1 MSIRRQP
8 NPSVK
13 AKQSRVY
20 RRNQRDQKRFEAP
33 LREFIEVKYKSIFQ
47 EYVAL
52 YNQMD
57 AENPNKIDLKKT
69 ESFKRWKR
77 ANEQLNSDILSLAIR
92 ETIEQDHSETNECEA
107 NNCDNE
113 SEANNSD
120 NESEANNSDN
130 ESEAN
135 NSDNESEANNSDNES
150 EATSTENQWGQ
161 IEGMLAAQQAEGL
174 LAAQQVD
181 ALVNE
186 MIIDEELRALLNTEP
201 EDDEGIELNIY
212 DEIDIEPFD
221 YRLEVEAANW

>member
-1 MSIRRQP
+1 MPRHRHT
-8 NPSVK
+8 NPSDK

-107 NNCDNE
+107 NNSDKEYEANNSDNQC
-113 SEANNSD
+113 EANNSD
-120 NESEANNSDN
+120 NESEANNSHN

-135 NSDNESEANNSDNES
+135 NSDNEY
-150 EATSTENQWGQ
+150 EATAAENQWGQ
-161 IEGMLAAQQAEGL
+161 DKGM

-186 MIIDEELRALLNTEP
+186 MILDDDLRALLNTEP

-221 YRLEVEAANW
+221 YRLEVETLNW